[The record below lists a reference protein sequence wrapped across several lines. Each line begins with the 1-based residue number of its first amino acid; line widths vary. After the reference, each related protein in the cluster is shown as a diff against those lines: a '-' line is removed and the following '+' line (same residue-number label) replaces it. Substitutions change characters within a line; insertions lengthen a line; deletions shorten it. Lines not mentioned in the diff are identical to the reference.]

1 MIKHIVMWKL
11 KEFADGA
18 NKAENAKKMN
28 AMIMILKSKIKEVQY
43 LEVGTNLSDSENS
56 YDIVLYSE
64 FKNKEDL
71 EIYQKHS
78 EHLKA
83 AEFICRVRLE
93 GKFIDYEV

>member
-18 NKAENAKKMN
+18 NKAEN
-28 AMIMILKSKIKEVQY
+28 MILKSKIKEVQY